1 MFTVLCYDERM
12 RSEYL
17 EVALRAVAAAEQV
30 IRKYL
35 DEGVQAE
42 LKADLSPVTVADR
55 EAEEIIK
62 QTILAAFPNHTFYG
76 EEGEKIDLA
85 DHHGY
90 TWIIDPID
98 GTKCYVRR
106 SPLFATQ
113 LALLHD
119 GVFVLGV
126 SNAPLLH
133 ELVYAEK
140 GKGCFF
146 NGKRTAVTDVKLLE
160 DCYVSFGSLK
170 YFTKHGNS
178 TSLMT
183 LAEKARWSRGIGD
196 FWSYHL
202 LAQGMLDVMIEAD
215 TKLWDIAAM
224 KVIIEEAGGT
234 VSQLDGRPVDHTATT
249 FLATNGK
256 LHNEIVQL
264 FASSPAE

>member
-1 MFTVLCYDERM
+1 MK
-12 RSEYL
+12 SEYL
-17 EVALRAVAAAEQV
+17 EVALQAVAVAEQV

-42 LKADLSPVTVADR
+42 LKADLSPVTIADR
-55 EAEEIIK
+55 EAEEAIK
-62 QTILAAFPNHTFYG
+62 RTILAKFPDHTFYG
-76 EEGEKIDLA
+76 EEGEKIDLTN
-85 DHHGY
+85 HHGY

-98 GTKCYVRR
+98 GTKCYVRK

-119 GVFVLGV
+119 GEFILGI

-140 GKGCFF
+140 GYGCFL
-146 NGKRTAVTDVKLLE
+146 NEERISVTSTNMIE
-160 DCYVSFGSLK
+160 DCYLSFGSLK
-170 YFTKHGNS
+170 YFTKHGNIEALLS
-178 TSLMT
+178 M
-183 LAEKARWSRGIGD
+183 AEKARWSRGIGD

-224 KVIIEEAGGT
+224 KVIIEEAGGR
-234 VSQLDGRPVDHTATT
+234 VSQLDGEPVNHGTTT
-249 FLATNGK
+249 FLATNGQ
-256 LHNEIVQL
+256 LHDEVVQL
-264 FASSPAE
+264 FAQSPA